1 MNLFYYTEIEK
12 EAHEDEVNI
21 TRKNGYSFSLDSVIM
36 TYPEKEGLAV
46 VLGRNADKLNPID
59 YQYKINPT
67 TKQKEPVKITR
78 FEVTSE
84 PIVVILKVHSRNQ
97 KILRDNRRTLR
108 FNCTLGNSYLIYLV

>member
-12 EAHEDEVNI
+12 ESHEDEVNI
-21 TRKNGYSFSLDSVIM
+21 TRKNGYSFNLESVIM

-59 YQYKINPT
+59 YQYKINPS
-67 TKQKEPVKITR
+67 TKQKEPVKITK

-84 PIVVILKVHSRNQ
+84 PIVVILKDTAEIKKFLEITGGPSSLSV
-97 KILRDNRRTLR
+97 
-108 FNCTLGNSYLIYLV
+108 V